1 MVCLS
6 LLCETILLL
15 GNIPVKDSEISF
27 KEIVLHPLTTAFKIH
42 LISGRMTSEV
52 VTALYKVIC
61 LDFWGNVEED
71 SVSIFDETLSETFL
85 EWILKSS
92 TSYQEYF
99 YASLH

>member
-1 MVCLS
+1 M
-6 LLCETILLL
+6 LL

-71 SVSIFDETLSETFL
+71 SVSIFDETLSETFFGMDFKKFYL
-85 EWILKSS
+85 LSRAFLCF
-92 TSYQEYF
+92 TSLACSVKE
-99 YASLH
+99 A